1 MASQIL
7 FSSIDETYPIAGKDN
22 DSQGFRDNF
31 SYIKN
36 GLETA
41 KGEITDLQTN
51 SAVTNSDNDF
61 QNHNIIHANFAACSE
76 AMFNGGI
83 TYGTTLIDYEQGPYQ
98 KFQVTNTFGFTLTNF
113 AVSGKLSRITVEL
126 IGDDNPHVI
135 TFAVAG
141 GGSFKKSS
149 TVPATITVNSSTV
162 PMIFEFWTYEGTA
175 GVVFMNYLGTFST

>member
-61 QNHNIIHANFAACSE
+61 QNHNIIHANFAAC
-76 AMFNGGI
+76 
-83 TYGTTLIDYEQGPYQ
+83 
-98 KFQVTNTFGFTLTNF
+98 
-113 AVSGKLSRITVEL
+113 R
-126 IGDDNPHVI
+126 
-135 TFAVAG
+135 
-141 GGSFKKSS
+141 
-149 TVPATITVNSSTV
+149 
-162 PMIFEFWTYEGTA
+162 
-175 GVVFMNYLGTFST
+175 

>member
-7 FSSIDETYPIAGKDN
+7 FSSIDETFPIAGRDN

-41 KGEITDLQTN
+41 KGEITELQMN

-61 QNHNIIHANFAACSE
+61 LNHNIIHANLVACSE
-76 AMFNGGI
+76 EMFNGGV
-83 TYGTTLIDYEQGPYQ
+83 TYGTTLIDFESGSYQ
-98 KFQVTNTFGFTLTNF
+98 KFQVTNSIGFTLTNF
-113 AVSGKLSRITVEL
+113 APSGKLSRITVEL

-135 TFAVAG
+135 TFAEAG
-141 GGSFKKSS
+141 GGSFKKNSS
-149 TVPATITVNSSTV
+149 VPATITVNSSTI
-162 PMIFEFWTYEGTA
+162 PMIFEFWTYEGIA
-175 GVVFMNYLGTFST
+175 GVVFMNYLGTFSA